1 MNDTIARIILYVL
14 VVVHLFLGLWAI
26 AGWIE
31 WFVPDVFWSRISNPL
46 FDKTMLF
53 IHWSA
58 ILVASL
64 LFLISFILR
73 SKYVPVLMTIIYS
86 IMALLCAVQ
95 TFFYLES
102 ESRYL
107 AMLLEY
113 TAYGLI
119 LFLLWRITFFRN
131 YFSY

>member
-14 VVVHLFLGLWAI
+14 VVVHLFLGLWAL

-31 WFVPDVFWSRISNPL
+31 WFVPDVFWARISNPL

-107 AMLLEY
+107 AMVLEY
-113 TAYGLI
+113 AAYGLI